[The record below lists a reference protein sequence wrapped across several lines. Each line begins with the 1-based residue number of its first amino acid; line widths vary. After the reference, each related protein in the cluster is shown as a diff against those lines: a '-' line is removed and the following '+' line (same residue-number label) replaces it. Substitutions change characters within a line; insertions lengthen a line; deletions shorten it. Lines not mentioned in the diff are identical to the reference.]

1 MNNFPAVKRTMRSEK
16 AALPN
21 RLRIS
26 ACIARIPRG
35 MVSTYGAVGRAAG
48 IGRGARQVAAF
59 LRRSGG
65 GLPWHRVL
73 GAGGQI
79 KLQGNAAFEQRF
91 RLEAEGVRFRGKRVD
106 MANHEFKFA
115 KMVRARTR

>member
-1 MNNFPAVKRTMRSEK
+1 MKPGTTSLSKRAE
-16 AALPN
+16 
-21 RLRIS
+21 II

-35 MVSTYGAVGRAAG
+35 MVSTYGAVGKAAG
-48 IGRGARQVAAF
+48 IARGARQVASF
-59 LRRSGG
+59 LRRSGH

-106 MANHEFKFA
+106 MAQYEFKFA
-115 KMVRARTR
+115 CKPARHIR

>member
-1 MNNFPAVKRTMRSEK
+1 MKQPQKTMAGTTSLSTRAEII
-16 AALPN
+16 A
-21 RLRIS
+21 RIT
-26 ACIARIPRG
+26 RIPRG
-35 MVSTYGAVGRAAG
+35 MVSTYGAIGKAAG
-48 IGRGARQVAAF
+48 MSRGARQVASF
-59 LRRSGG
+59 LRRSGH

-106 MANHEFKFA
+106 MAQHEFKFVKSA
-115 KMVRARTR
+115 GARTR